1 MGCLRIKG
9 IIEYLKEP
17 LLKSLSDPDAY
28 VRKTGI
34 LCVAKL
40 FDSHP
45 IFIKEENLIQ
55 AVVSSLK
62 DGNTM
67 VVTNALSCL
76 MSIEEKG
83 GPKFELVY
91 E

>member
-1 MGCLRIKG
+1 MDPKNPFMRGLAVRTMGQLRIKG

-17 LLKSLSDPDAY
+17 LKRSLSDSDAY

-45 IFIKEENLIQ
+45 LFVKEEGLIDQ
-55 AVVSSLK
+55 VTNSLK

-76 MSIEEKG
+76 
-83 GPKFELVY
+83 
-91 E
+91 